1 MSLGDR
7 LDRDP
12 GVLDTNTKNPNGIT
26 RCLSIMVNEDQHQGN
41 WNKIREISS
50 IPGGSLCGFSQWVE
64 QSAREIFILNGGEG
78 RSTRFRSLTDR
89 ALAYKNEKFSE
100 RRRKF
105 SRRLTRKYIITE
117 DLLFCIKNII
127 LVEGEMNQLNEI
139 FKMLLVVR
147 HEYNEFLG
155 HDERNR
161 DDDWFDEV
169 YPRVC
174 FFKRKVHCWLREA
187 AQKAKSS
194 NCSSRNSKH
203 VSDKGS
209 MDVKKSNL
217 HG

>member
-1 MSLGDR
+1 
-7 LDRDP
+7 
-12 GVLDTNTKNPNGIT
+12 
-26 RCLSIMVNEDQHQGN
+26 
-41 WNKIREISS
+41 
-50 IPGGSLCGFSQWVE
+50 
-64 QSAREIFILNGGEG
+64 
-78 RSTRFRSLTDR
+78 
-89 ALAYKNEKFSE
+89 
-100 RRRKF
+100 
-105 SRRLTRKYIITE
+105 
-117 DLLFCIKNII
+117 
-127 LVEGEMNQLNEI
+127 MNQLNEI
-139 FKMLLVVR
+139 FKMLLDVR

-155 HDERNR
+155 HDERDR